1 MVKANWRDN
10 PWFPSVLEEEREL
23 DLAKYPDR
31 YHHMWEGEYV
41 RAFEGAYF
49 ASVLSQ
55 ARKEGRI
62 GNPLRAFWDIGGAGA
77 KADAMALD
85 CAMSGQEFV
94 SSTTSKVKLL
104 HQRATPSRLQ
114 ESDLLSAA

>member
-1 MVKANWRDN
+1 V
-10 PWFPSVLEEEREL
+10 
-23 DLAKYPDR
+23 
-31 YHHMWEGEYV
+31 WEGEYV

-85 CAMSGQEFV
+85 CAMSGAGKFV